1 MTTPVVT
8 ILDAEIK
15 VITDRLAGYRKAA
28 DRQAIKKG
36 HRVDEA
42 DRLCDWA
49 EHRLKELRC
58 ARDRVAEM
66 IDAEDDLNKTFRA
79 NVSALIDSKNPNR
92 VADCARTGIELHEA
106 RRRKDEAHGRCKGYG
121 A

>member
-1 MTTPVVT
+1 MTTPVIT

-15 VITDRLAGYRKAA
+15 VIADRLAGYRKGADKAA
-28 DRQAIKKG
+28 AKKG
-36 HRVDEA
+36 RRVDEA
-42 DRLCDWA
+42 DRLCEWA

-66 IDAEDDLNKTFRA
+66 IDAEDDLNNKFRA
-79 NVSALIDSKNPNR
+79 NLSALINRKNPNR

-106 RRRKDEAHGRCKGYG
+106 RRRKGEAHWRCKGYG
-121 A
+121 

>member
-15 VITDRLAGYRKAA
+15 VISDRLAGYRKAA

-36 HRVDEA
+36 RRVDEA

-66 IDAEDDLNKTFRA
+66 IDAEDNLKIKLHA
-79 NVSALIDSKNPNR
+79 NCLALTSRTNPNKA
-92 VADCARTGIELHEA
+92 ADCARTGIELHEA
-106 RRRKDEAHGRCKGYG
+106 RRRKDEASGRCKGYG

>member
-15 VITDRLAGYRKAA
+15 VIADRLAGYRKGADKAA
-28 DRQAIKKG
+28 AKKG
-36 HRVDEA
+36 RRVDEA
-42 DRLCDWA
+42 DRLCEWA

-66 IDAEDDLNKTFRA
+66 IDAEDDLKRKLRA
-79 NVSALIDSKNPNR
+79 RYVAISSSADPSKDVECTR
-92 VADCARTGIELHEA
+92 TAIEFHKARY
-106 RRRKDEAHGRCKGYG
+106 RKDEAHGRCRGYG